1 MVSPI
6 PVQMVI
12 TYISHV
18 KQYKQHNRKL
28 SGSIISKHLR
38 LSDMG
43 EPQTAEIWDFKSNVM
58 ALFEAVSL
66 AGFIWLSNIQG
77 ELKYPKKDFQVLG
90 TPDFVFIYLR
100 CKGKQSLSES
110 SVWF

>member
-6 PVQMVI
+6 PGQMVRTSI
-12 TYISHV
+12 PRI
-18 KQYKQHNRKL
+18 KQYKQHNLKL

-43 EPQTAEIWDFKSNVM
+43 EPQTAEVWDFKSNVM
-58 ALFEAVSL
+58 ELFEAVSL

-77 ELKYPKKDFQVLG
+77 ELKYPKRTFKF
-90 TPDFVFIYLR
+90 
-100 CKGKQSLSES
+100 
-110 SVWF
+110 